1 MYSRRCLQRGRV
13 FALPPGHVW
22 PWVAELT
29 LLYRAA
35 EALLRAST
43 TQCVGL
49 ALAMESIGD
58 LHALPTATDI
68 AAHVCSFEGVGV
80 CEFEQSK
87 RSTDDENVIAAAAV
101 SDREVDALLTN
112 LPSAHDV
119 CIVPRTANAVG
130 SSNRMHVWR
139 RRMSDPAKR
148 ARRAARVIRHIR
160 FVYFAN
166 VDDDSLFADYHHE
179 LVTAEVLMDR
189 VLAARSAG
197 MKAVHPILTSDAEE
211 QLFVRPLR
219 GSFTQVTPEY
229 IRWYGRDGVRRDLP
243 MVREDLAIELMG
255 EYAYT
260 YSHAMDIA
268 TNNSGALPRNDQSW
282 LIARSRAP
290 ISCRP
295 LHATEFRQLVK
306 AIEAAHSVPQGD
318 TTVVQANIEIAR
330 RAAATLGA
338 VMDEYVE
345 VPFHT
350 PALAEAFSE
359 FHRAHLQRVADASR
373 IASLL
378 PLPINGMLG
387 WFTAK
392 RARIYAEV
400 QARLASR

>member
-1 MYSRRCLQRGRV
+1 M
-13 FALPPGHVW
+13 
-22 PWVAELT
+22 EL
-29 LLYRAA
+29 
-35 EALLRAST
+35 
-43 TQCVGL
+43 
-49 ALAMESIGD
+49 IGD
-58 LHALPTATDI
+58 SSCVANGDGYRCARLQ
-68 AAHVCSFEGVGV
+68 FEGVGV
-80 CEFEQSK
+80 CDSERSKQSI
-87 RSTDDENVIAAAAV
+87 DDENVIDPAAV
-101 SDREVDALLTN
+101 SGREVDALLTN

-119 CIVPRTANAVG
+119 CIVPRTVGAVG
-130 SSNRMHVWR
+130 SSNRVRAWR

-189 VLAARSAG
+189 VLAARAAG
-197 MKAVHPILTSDAEE
+197 MKAVHPTLTNDAEE

-229 IRWYGRDGVRRDLP
+229 IRWYGRDGIRRDLP

-268 TNNSGALPRNDQSW
+268 TNNSGALSRNDQSW

-306 AIEAAHSVPQGD
+306 AIEGAYNVPYGD
-318 TTVVQANIEIAR
+318 STVVQANIEIAR

-350 PALAEAFSE
+350 PALAEAFAE

-387 WFTAK
+387 WFSAK

>member
-1 MYSRRCLQRGRV
+1 MI
-13 FALPPGHVW
+13 
-22 PWVAELT
+22 
-29 LLYRAA
+29 LL
-35 EALLRAST
+35 
-43 TQCVGL
+43 
-49 ALAMESIGD
+49 
-58 LHALPTATDI
+58 ALPTAMDI
-68 AAHVCSFEGVGV
+68 AARACGFEGVGV
-80 CEFEQSK
+80 CESERSK
-87 RSTDDENVIAAAAV
+87 RPIDNENVIDTAAV
-101 SDREVDALLTN
+101 SDREVSALLTN

-119 CIVPRTANAVG
+119 CVVHSTVG
-130 SSNRMHVWR
+130 AISPGHRMHGWR
-139 RRMSDPAKR
+139 RRMNDPAKR

-166 VDDDSLFADYHHE
+166 VDDDGLFADYHHE

-197 MKAVHPILTSDAEE
+197 MKAVHATLTGDAEE

-229 IRWYGRDGVRRDLP
+229 IRWYGRDGIRRDVP

-260 YSHAMDIA
+260 YSHAMDVA
-268 TNNSGALPRNDQSW
+268 TNNSGALSRDDQSW

-295 LHATEFRQLVK
+295 LHATELRQLVK
-306 AIEAAHSVPQGD
+306 AIESAHNVPYGD
-318 TTVVQANIEIAR
+318 SAVVQANVEIAR
-330 RAAATLGA
+330 RAAAMLGA
-338 VMDEYVE
+338 VIDEYVE
-345 VPFHT
+345 TPFHT
-350 PALAEAFSE
+350 PALAEAFAE

-387 WFTAK
+387 WFSAK

>member
-1 MYSRRCLQRGRV
+1 MSLR
-13 FALPPGHVW
+13 
-22 PWVAELT
+22 T
-29 LLYRAA
+29 LA
-35 EALLRAST
+35 
-43 TQCVGL
+43 V
-49 ALAMESIGD
+49 
-58 LHALPTATDI
+58 
-68 AAHVCSFEGVGV
+68 FEGVGV
-80 CEFEQSK
+80 CESERSK
-87 RSTDDENVIAAAAV
+87 RPIDDENVIDPDVV
-101 SDREVDALLTN
+101 SNRQVDALLTN

-119 CIVPRTANAVG
+119 CIVHPTVGAVS
-130 SSNRMHVWR
+130 SSNRIRTWK
-139 RRMSDPAKR
+139 RRMNDPAKR

-189 VLAARSAG
+189 VLAARAAG
-197 MKAVHPILTSDAEE
+197 MKVVHPTLTNDAEE

-229 IRWYGRDGVRRDLP
+229 IRWYGRDGIRRDLP

-260 YSHAMDIA
+260 YSHALDIA
-268 TNNSGALPRNDQSW
+268 TNDSGALSRNDQAW

-306 AIEAAHSVPQGD
+306 AIEAAHSVPYGD
-318 TTVVQANIEIAR
+318 STVVQANIEIAR
-330 RAAATLGA
+330 RAAAMLGA

-345 VPFHT
+345 TPFHT
-350 PALAEAFSE
+350 PALAQAFAE
-359 FHRAHLQRVADASR
+359 FHRTHLQRVADASR
-373 IASLL
+373 MASLL

>member
-1 MYSRRCLQRGRV
+1 MS
-13 FALPPGHVW
+13 
-22 PWVAELT
+22 
-29 LLYRAA
+29 
-35 EALLRAST
+35 LRA
-43 TQCVGL
+43 L
-49 ALAMESIGD
+49 A
-58 LHALPTATDI
+58 
-68 AAHVCSFEGVGV
+68 VFEGVGV
-80 CEFEQSK
+80 CESERSK
-87 RSTDDENVIAAAAV
+87 QPIDDVNVIGAAV
-101 SDREVDALLTN
+101 AGREIDALLTN

-119 CIVPRTANAVG
+119 CIVHPIVDAV
-130 SSNRMHVWR
+130 SSSHRMHAWR
-139 RRMSDPAKR
+139 RRMNDPAKR

-179 LVTAEVLMDR
+179 LVTAEVLLDR
-189 VLAARSAG
+189 VLAARAAG
-197 MKAVHPILTSDAEE
+197 MKAVHPSLTNDAEE

-229 IRWYGRDGVRRDLP
+229 IRWYGRDGIRRDLP
-243 MVREDLAIELMG
+243 MVREDLAIELMS
-255 EYAYT
+255 EYACT
-260 YSHAMDIA
+260 YGDALNKAADE
-268 TNNSGALPRNDQSW
+268 SGALPRNDQAW
-282 LIARSRAP
+282 LITRSRAP

-295 LHATEFRQLVK
+295 LHGAEFRQLVK
-306 AIEAAHSVPQGD
+306 AIEAAHNIPYGD
-318 TTVVQANIEIAR
+318 SAVVQANIGIAR

-345 VPFHT
+345 TPFHT
-350 PALAEAFSE
+350 PVLSEAFTA
-359 FHRAHLQRVADASR
+359 FQRVHLQRVADASR